1 MDVFK
6 RLSPELIAPIL
17 SSLPDLKS
25 LYNIVKASPYVFHF
39 FNSPHGAAIL
49 DDLLGSWGQAIEDK
63 DVYVRDM
70 EGEEGSMKCREH
82 GALPWVPLFLRL
94 VALIRH
100 CTSTNQP
107 ADSFECL
114 FLKYFMP
121 KNNDNGH
128 EFVHDLQLPPDNIP
142 RIRLEDVIDGPQS
155 FSPRE
160 MLILIRKIKVLSE
173 ECFQFFYGRMQATT
187 PQHLVDKSFDLGPLP
202 WNYRHYGQPWGE
214 PYELDAGPAPS
225 RWEMQGLIFGFCNL
239 QLRYELS
246 TAIHEGR
253 LDWSASDAEAI
264 RDLGSAEKCSPELG
278 SWTLLKSWESVWS
291 AVLYVRYLEGVPDE
305 SSFVGNTDGENRRI
319 LFNDTGFRPLT
330 GGRLRLPQPK
340 YETSDFEWPTTT
352 SRQPLLPPFDNFFAI
367 NCRFV
372 IGVNGG
378 LCAQD
383 IFSFES
389 TSELTAGLLFRP
401 FRRLGF
407 GIWDNPRHEP
417 GKR

>member
-1 MDVFK
+1 
-6 RLSPELIAPIL
+6 
-17 SSLPDLKS
+17 
-25 LYNIVKASPYVFHF
+25 
-39 FNSPHGAAIL
+39 
-49 DDLLGSWGQAIEDK
+49 
-63 DVYVRDM
+63 
-70 EGEEGSMKCREH
+70 
-82 GALPWVPLFLRL
+82 
-94 VALIRH
+94 
-100 CTSTNQP
+100 
-107 ADSFECL
+107 
-114 FLKYFMP
+114 
-121 KNNDNGH
+121 
-128 EFVHDLQLPPDNIP
+128 
-142 RIRLEDVIDGPQS
+142 
-155 FSPRE
+155 
-160 MLILIRKIKVLSE
+160 
-173 ECFQFFYGRMQATT
+173 
-187 PQHLVDKSFDLGPLP
+187 
-202 WNYRHYGQPWGE
+202 
-214 PYELDAGPAPS
+214 
-225 RWEMQGLIFGFCNL
+225 MQGLVFGFCNL

-278 SWTLLKSWESVWS
+278 AWTLLNSWESVWS

-407 GIWDNPRHEP
+407 GIWDVERLHGRSIGGVLSIDLGTRLES
-417 GKR
+417 